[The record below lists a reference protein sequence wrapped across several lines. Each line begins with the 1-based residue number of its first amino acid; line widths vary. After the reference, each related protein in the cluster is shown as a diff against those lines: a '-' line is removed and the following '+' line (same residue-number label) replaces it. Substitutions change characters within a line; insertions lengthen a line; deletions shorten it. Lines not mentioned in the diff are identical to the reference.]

1 MTLTYNY
8 TNGPIEGKMN
18 KIKVLKR
25 VAFGFRSFKNFRLR
39 ILLSSQAS
47 TLNIKEKKSKKITA
61 KQLVL
66 QAT

>member
-1 MTLTYNY
+1 NY

-18 KIKVLKR
+18 KIKVLKC

-39 ILLSSQAS
+39 ILLSSQAT

-61 KQLVL
+61 NQLV
-66 QAT
+66 Q